1 MLFTGVGQEIEWNI
15 GSVDILGLSGC
26 MHAKWAEVTRGKV
39 SRRGGKTCRRFPAGY
54 RWASLW

>member
-26 MHAKWAEVTRGKV
+26 MHAKWAEVTNQRG
-39 SRRGGKTCRRFPAGY
+39 RRAHGFPTG
-54 RWASLW
+54 